1 MNLFCF
7 SLEGSTESIYE
18 PACSQTFT
26 EAVPK
31 SQRSSSLLTPKPEWG
46 SSHASLRSDEPR
58 NETKLKQEN
67 KQLCL
72 PNSTL
77 ENTTRDRLI
86 SHACCVSSA
95 NRRDSS
101 CQRNAHNKDTQAFCH
116 NSTVAGGRGKELKC
130 DRTCTDHPA
139 QKTES
144 AADTA
149 ESTQTTRRL
158 TKLQSLLQAEAGR
171 GENTYNSTDALSN
184 TNPVLT
190 RVFNLGRT
198 AKKLCENA
206 PSPQK
211 KRPKNH
217 KASEE
222 EESWRP
228 CVPHHLP
235 NMFECPQPWTPLY
248 HTCHQ
253 ARHELWGCSGALS
266 LPQAT
271 QWDDFETL
279 MQQLDSKGCSP
290 APQMVRSITDLHLCQ
305 NTLTRFGR
313 SDAFRHQ
320 PLLMK
325 LQDYGK
331 SLQKQGESVDS
342 SQLGLLGMPLL
353 SIRENS
359 EATAEDAPV
368 AVNGKKPINEAS
380 KKVKG
385 GRRQSSD
392 SLESL
397 YSLNSGQSSSSGVT
411 SGSDLSSNSNS
422 LRLEDDLFCGR
433 ARVHTDHVP
442 SPYDTESLKLQVG
455 DVIDIISKP
464 PMGIWTGMLNG
475 RVGNFKFIYVDML
488 TEESPEPHSHRAR
501 HKSTVQEVLR
511 RLSLEKYASS
521 LQLNGYQTVDDLIS
535 LEERHL
541 AKLNMTDPEH
551 RRRLLAAVDCLQQ
564 LLSESPSEN
573 EVSEETETPGKNHSY
588 PGDSSCHTSSDGPH
602 GSTGHAH
609 LQPPPPAASA

>member
-101 CQRNAHNKDTQAFCH
+101 CQRNAHNKADTQAFCH

-290 APQMVRSITDLHLCQ
+290 APQM
-305 NTLTRFGR
+305 
-313 SDAFRHQ
+313 
-320 PLLMK
+320 
-325 LQDYGK
+325 
-331 SLQKQGESVDS
+331 
-342 SQLGLLGMPLL
+342 
-353 SIRENS
+353 
-359 EATAEDAPV
+359 
-368 AVNGKKPINEAS
+368 NGKKPINEAS

>member
-101 CQRNAHNKDTQAFCH
+101 CQRNAHNKADTQAFCH

-305 NTLTRFGR
+305 NT
-313 SDAFRHQ
+313 
-320 PLLMK
+320 
-325 LQDYGK
+325 
-331 SLQKQGESVDS
+331 
-342 SQLGLLGMPLL
+342 
-353 SIRENS
+353 
-359 EATAEDAPV
+359 
-368 AVNGKKPINEAS
+368 NGKKPINEAS